1 MKKILISVSS
11 HGEDYKNTI
20 NIVGGQTDV
29 YYLPNYFRALSISIE
44 DFCVLLSNKYDGFI
58 LGGGGDINPIL
69 FGEKSNGSI
78 RIDDERDKIEFHLIK
93 IFMKQEKPIMGICRG
108 FQVMNVALGGTI
120 NQDMGSKY
128 NAYHTSN
135 DMTFKVHPTYCKP
148 SFLQDLYGET
158 FNVNSHHHQSIK
170 RLGVDLIP
178 IQYSGNNKCIEG
190 VVHKSYPYI
199 GVQWHPER
207 LCKPKEKEK
216 NCVDG
221 TLIFTHYMSLLQ
233 N

>member
-1 MKKILISVSS
+1 
-11 HGEDYKNTI
+11 
-20 NIVGGQTDV
+20 
-29 YYLPNYFRALSISIE
+29 
-44 DFCVLLSNKYDGFI
+44 
-58 LGGGGDINPIL
+58 
-69 FGEKSNGSI
+69 
-78 RIDDERDKIEFHLIK
+78 
-93 IFMKQEKPIMGICRG
+93 
-108 FQVMNVALGGTI
+108 
-120 NQDMGSKY
+120 
-128 NAYHTSN
+128 
-135 DMTFKVHPTYCKP
+135 MTFKVYPTYCKP

-178 IQYSGNNKCIEG
+178 IQYSGNNKCIED

-221 TLIFTHYMSLLQ
+221 TLILRIICRFYKTKSYLVIVRIKCSHKRSIYG
-233 N
+233 NRINKKD